1 MNHQLSYYA
10 QVKGYTLTGF
20 NRKQMVMDLEAFE
33 GMKVEI
39 IIRKA
44 KKIRSSPQNAY
55 YHGVVIPS
63 IRYGLKETQGFL
75 PTADDTHSW
84 LKSKF
89 NAKEIVNEATGEYD
103 SFPQSTTGLSTIEF
117 SDYVDRCRAFAQEFL
132 NVTIP
137 DPEKQ
142 AVIFY

>member
-1 MNHQLSYYA
+1 MDHQLSYFANVTGYA
-10 QVKGYTLTGF
+10 LTGF
-20 NRKQMVMDLEAFE
+20 NRKQLALDLEAFE
-33 GMKVEI
+33 GKRVEI

-44 KKIRSSPQNAY
+44 KKSRSTPQNAY

-63 IRYGLKETQGFL
+63 IRFGLKETQGFL
-75 PTADDTHSW
+75 PTAAETHEW

-89 NAKEIVNEATGEYD
+89 NCKELVNHETGDYQT
-103 SFPQSTTGLSTIEF
+103 FPQSTTILSTIEF

-142 AVIFY
+142 ATIFY